1 MYDILV
7 GIIDHAWVTNYGNDQ
22 QYIYYIAGALI
33 VILAV
38 AFIDVIKS
46 IFAAFLRRK

>member
-7 GIIDHAWVTNYGNDQ
+7 GIIDHTWVSNYSNDQ

-33 VILAV
+33 VILTV
-38 AFIDVIKS
+38 AFIDVIKT
-46 IFAAFLRRK
+46 IFTAFLRRK